1 MNGSEQIRGK
11 LKALSELDSLL
22 SHLLLERNKEA
33 ALSILS
39 EVQEQIKTLTDSIE
53 DVRLLIERGYAR
65 FQDVLHY
72 VECDASSRGNK
83 LDDEA
88 LQDKFV
94 SSPLQDEPYGDT
106 AASGIP
112 SLASTE
118 VHYYIKYQDH
128 KSKSGCY
135 MSKPDD
141 SDTRFQ
147 ITVSQSNPL
156 VGILQ
161 FYAELDSYEKEGVIN
176 GSSTLIERE
185 SGPFSSQGYQ
195 EEAGEVCLDPAS
207 KTWELI
213 KPIKIKCQ

>member
-11 LKALSELDSLL
+11 LKALSELVSLRYFL
-22 SHLLLERNKEA
+22 RLEGGKEEI
-33 ALSILS
+33 LSILS
-39 EVQEQIKTLTDSIE
+39 EVQEQIKTLTDSIKK
-53 DVRLLIERGYAR
+53 VRLLIEEGYDDI
-65 FQDVLHY
+65 QDALHD

-135 MSKPDD
+135 MSKPD

-185 SGPFSSQGYQ
+185 GGPFSSQGYQ
-195 EEAGEVCLDPAS
+195 EEAGEVRLDPAN

-213 KPIKIKCQ
+213 KSIKIKS